1 MISRAESR
9 LEWNRRCC
17 ARLSAHAS
25 GTRRKGSAVHKPGDV
40 EGTFDTAV
48 TVKHGAF
55 MHRIWAGVL
64 SSAMGRSAQQSCG
77 AWPLGCRKTDN
88 SST

>member
-17 ARLSAHAS
+17 ARLRAHAS
-25 GTRRKGSAVHKPGDV
+25 AARRKGSSVHEPGDV
-40 EGTFDTAV
+40 GSNFGAAV
-48 TVKHGAF
+48 TDKYGAF
-55 MHRIWAGVL
+55 MHRIWAGFL
-64 SSAMGRSAQQSCG
+64 SSGMGRSAQQSCR